1 MEERPKEHEWLIFAN
16 AIVLPEGGQRASVV
30 TAVCKRCGD
39 VRSSLSP
46 VDGEGR
52 TELRGSAAA
61 PALASHPI
69 LAGTWPAFRTDHA
82 SVANGWWT

>member
-1 MEERPKEHEWLIFAN
+1 VLFGRVVPLEERSKHDWLIFAN

-52 TELRGSAAA
+52 IELTGECSGTGAREPSAD
-61 PALASHPI
+61 I
-69 LAGTWPAFRTDHA
+69 R
-82 SVANGWWT
+82 

>member
-1 MEERPKEHEWLIFAN
+1 MEERPKEYEWLIFAN

-46 VDGEGR
+46 VDAEGR
-52 TELRGSAAA
+52 IELTGECSGTGAREPSAD
-61 PALASHPI
+61 I
-69 LAGTWPAFRTDHA
+69 R
-82 SVANGWWT
+82 

>member
-1 MEERPKEHEWLIFAN
+1 MEERPKEYEWLIFAN

-52 TELRGSAAA
+52 IELTGECSGTGAREPSAE
-61 PALASHPI
+61 I
-69 LAGTWPAFRTDHA
+69 R
-82 SVANGWWT
+82 

>member
-16 AIVLPEGGQRASVV
+16 AIVLPWGGQRASVV

-52 TELRGSAAA
+52 TELTGEWSGTGAREPSAD
-61 PALASHPI
+61 I
-69 LAGTWPAFRTDHA
+69 R
-82 SVANGWWT
+82 